1 LFKVVERQC
10 SIDPTFISTD
20 EENNIFQS
28 SYKQSTGCKTS
39 TVHGHGYLSKRP
51 TMRESMQ
58 HQLQEQARAIGAANQ
73 RNIELQEEV
82 VRLNE
87 KLANQ
92 EAESETR
99 LEEKLQQFKE
109 EESNKL
115 QALRKEF
122 MAVLAGSRGTP
133 LVQVKNYLD
142 VGIPMMVLECDLIS
156 SFHYL
161 FICRL
166 P

>member
-1 LFKVVERQC
+1 
-10 SIDPTFISTD
+10 
-20 EENNIFQS
+20 
-28 SYKQSTGCKTS
+28 
-39 TVHGHGYLSKRP
+39 
-51 TMRESMQ
+51 MRESMQ